1 MLLTQKM
8 VQNELNSLDLTNKSQ
23 KNRYPM
29 MSLILDTMERYDIQA
44 VESRCDVFNLGQGM
58 EGLVK
63 AIYHDYK
70 VGYFAR
76 CNSKDLEL
84 KRGSYE
90 VKTSPST
97 YSLCTPVKVAQ
108 RIIFIS
114 MNGAYLISK
123 KEVQDILDN
132 PFNYDVKISKTGG
145 VSFKPT
151 LINQVGRPLVWL
163 NKVLGFQA

>member
-29 MSLILDTMERYDIQA
+29 MSLLLDTMERYDIQA
-44 VESRCDVFNLGQGM
+44 VESRQDVFNLGQGM

-76 CNSKDLEL
+76 CNSKDFEL

-90 VKTSPST
+90 IKTSPSI
-97 YSLCTPVKVAQ
+97 YSLCTPVTKAQ
-108 RIIFIS
+108 RIVFIS

-123 KEVQDILDN
+123 AEVQDILDN
-132 PFNYDVKISKTGG
+132 PFEYEVKIESNGS
-145 VSFKPT
+145 VRFKPN
-151 LINQVGRPLVWL
+151 LINQVGKPLKWL
-163 NKVLGFQA
+163 NDVLGF